1 MKSLFR
7 CVICFV
13 GVVSLLGCGN
23 NFADMEGSELRK
35 RAYNCVIESSSSAAE
50 SQVCENIKRECLRR
64 QKAGQFDC

>member
-7 CVICFV
+7 CVICFF
-13 GVVSLLGCGN
+13 GAVSLLGCGN
-23 NFADMEGSELRK
+23 NFADMEGSELRE
-35 RAYNCVIESSSSAAE
+35 RAYNCVIESSSSAAQ